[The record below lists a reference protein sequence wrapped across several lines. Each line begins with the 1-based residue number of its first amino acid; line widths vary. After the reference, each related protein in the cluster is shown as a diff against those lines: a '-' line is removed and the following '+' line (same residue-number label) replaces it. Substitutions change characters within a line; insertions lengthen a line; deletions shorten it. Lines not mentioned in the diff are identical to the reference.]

1 MNKLLQTIFF
11 SVAILLP
18 ALVLGQRTIT
28 GTVTNAEDGEGISG
42 ATVRLKDSN
51 RGALTSESG
60 AYSIEVPSEGGILIF
75 SFVTLE
81 TKEVPI
87 GDDDVVNVTLGFNLS
102 LMDEVVVVGYGTQKR
117 STISGSVSTI
127 SAEEL
132 TETPILRVEQA
143 LQGRA
148 AGIQVAQNSGS
159 PGSALSVRIRGA
171 GTIGD
176 SEPLYVVDGIPVGG
190 LDFLNVNDIESV
202 SVLKD
207 AASAAI
213 YGARAAN
220 GVVLITT
227 KQGKKNQKAIIS
239 YDGYYGTQS
248 TWKKMNLLN
257 AREYAILANE
267 AYIAAGRLPLSEFA
281 NPDALGEGT
290 DWQDA
295 IFGNAPIQNH
305 QVSVS
310 GGNEKNT
317 YAISAN
323 YFDQQG
329 IVGGEKSA
337 FDRITIRMNN
347 TYQAT
352 NKLKIGTNLNFITLN
367 RSAMAENNEFS
378 TPLVRALNMDP
389 ITPVRLEDGTFAAS
403 LYSDTDIRNP
413 VNQMA
418 IASDNWNTNRV
429 VGSLYGEYEIIEGLK
444 FRSAFNLDATFANRK
459 VFNPTYQL
467 YTTTGQAAAN
477 EQNLVSSVLVEN
489 PRWRTWLWENTLTYT
504 KTIADRHNITLLGGY
519 SSQKGLTEGLGGV
532 KSDLPGNDPDAA
544 YIGNARDRESEG
556 AYDWIT
562 EESWVSYIARVNYDY
577 ENRYLLSVTARR
589 DGSSKFGENNRFG
602 FFPSVSLGWVL
613 SNESFFKS
621 EAITFLKVRGSWGQN
636 GNDRIGAYQF
646 TSVVNTGQNYTFGAD
661 EVITNGS
668 APVSAS
674 NPNLRW
680 ETVVQSDLG
689 IDLGLFNDKIT
700 FTTDLFLKQT
710 RDMLVTIPILDH
722 IGAEPSAQNAGTVEN
737 RGLEL
742 ALEYKELIGDFRF
755 SLGGNIA
762 FIQNQITSLGSGG
775 QPIISGFLQSANG
788 FIARTE
794 VGYPI
799 ASFYGYVTDGIFQD
813 REEIA
818 QHAFQDGAE
827 PGDIRFVDLNED
839 GTINEQDQTFIGNP
853 TPDFTYGVTGSAS
866 FKGLDFSFFLQGTYG
881 NDIYSGYTRY
891 DFTYINVPNWRL
903 NRWTGPGTSD
913 SEPRVTLSDPNQNA
927 RISDRFVED
936 GSYMRVKNVQLGY
949 TFPEDLTEKF
959 NISKLRFYVSGN
971 NLFTFTQYRGL
982 DPEIGTRGS
991 LEIGIDR
998 GFYPQARSVLGGV
1011 NLSF

>member
-1 MNKLLQTIFF
+1 MKQFSLFILFGMLIGNVLLAQSI
-11 SVAILLP
+11 S
-18 ALVLGQRTIT
+18 IT
-28 GTVTNAEDGEGISG
+28 GQVTSGEDGSGIAG
-42 ATVRLKDSN
+42 ATVRVKN
-51 RGALTSESG
+51 TAIGTLTDDNG
-60 AYSIEVPSEGGILIF
+60 NYRIDVPGKGVTLIF
-75 SFVTLE
+75 SYVTLE
-81 TKEVPI
+81 SQEIEV
-87 GDDDVVNVTLGFNLS
+87 GENTVVNVVMGVNVA
-102 LMDEVVVVGYGTQKR
+102 LMDEVVVIGYGTQKR

-127 SAEEL
+127 NAAEL
-132 TETPILRVEQA
+132 TELPSLRIEQA

-159 PGSALSVRIRGA
+159 PGSALSVRIRGT

-227 KQGKKNQKAIIS
+227 RQGKKNQKAVIA

-248 TWKKMNLLN
+248 TWKKLNLLN

-267 AYIAAGRLPLSEFA
+267 AYIAAGRIPLPQFS

-295 IFGNAPIQNH
+295 IFTNAPIQSH
-305 QVSVS
+305 QISIT
-310 GGNEKNT
+310 GGNDRNT
-317 YAISAN
+317 YAVSGN
-323 YFDQQG
+323 YFNQEG
-329 IVGGEKSA
+329 IIGADKSA
-337 FDRITIRMNN
+337 FERLTLRINN
-347 TYQAT
+347 TFQAT
-352 NKLKIGTNLNFITLN
+352 DRLKLGSNLNIISLQ
-367 RSAMAENNEFS
+367 RSAMPENNEFA

-389 ITPVRLEDGTFAAS
+389 ITPVTLDDGTFAAS

-413 VNQMA
+413 ANQIA
-418 IASDNWNTNRV
+418 LASDNWLSNRI
-429 VGSLYGEYEIIEGLK
+429 VGSLFAEYQLIEGLN
-444 FRSAFNLDATFANRK
+444 FRSAFNLDATFARRK
-459 VFNPTYQL
+459 LFSPAYQL

-477 EQNLVSSVLVEN
+477 EQNLLSSILVEN
-489 PRWRTWLWENTLTYT
+489 PRWRTWIWENTLTYT
-504 KTIADRHNITLLGGY
+504 KTFAEKHNFTFLGGY
-519 SSQKGLTEGLGGV
+519 SRQEGITEGLGGV
-532 KSDLPGNDPDAA
+532 KADLPSNDPDAA

-562 EESWVSYIARVNYDY
+562 EEAWVSYIARVNYDY
-577 ENRYLLSVTARR
+577 ENRYLLSLTARR

-602 FFPSVSLGWVL
+602 FFPSVSLGWVV
-613 SNESFFKS
+613 SNESFFKVP
-621 EAITFLKVRGSWGQN
+621 AINFLKVRASWGQN

-646 TSVVNTGQNYTFGAD
+646 TSVVNTGQNYTFGEN

-680 ETVVQSDLG
+680 ETVIQSDLG
-689 IDLGLFNDKIT
+689 IDLGMLNDRIT

-722 IGAEPSAQNAGTVEN
+722 IGAEPSAQNAGTIEN
-737 RGLEL
+737 KGIEFAAEYNEKIGEL
-742 ALEYKELIGDFRF
+742 RF

-762 FIQNQITSLGSGG
+762 FIQNSVTSLGNGG
-775 QPIISGFLQSANG
+775 QPVITGFLQSANG
-788 FIARTE
+788 FISRTE
-794 VGYPI
+794 VGHPV
-799 ASFYGYVTDGIFQD
+799 ASFYGYVTDGIFQTQ
-813 REEIA
+813 EEVA

-827 PGDIRFVDLNED
+827 PGDIRFRDLNDD
-839 GTINEQDQTFIGNP
+839 GIVNEADQTFIGNP
-853 TPDFTYGVTGSAS
+853 TPDFTYGITGSVS
-866 FKGLDFSFFLQGTYG
+866 YKGIDLNFFLQGTQG
-881 NDIYSGYTRY
+881 NDIYQGYTRY

-903 NRWTGPGTSD
+903 NRWTGTGTSD
-913 SEPRVTLSDPNQNA
+913 DEPRVILTDPNQNA

-949 TFPEDLTEKF
+949 TFPQNLTEKIKV
-959 NISKLRFYVSGN
+959 NKLRLYVSGN
-971 NLFTFTQYRGL
+971 NLFTLTGYRGL

-998 GFYPQARSVLGGV
+998 GFYPQARSILGGL